1 MTAPRTPEQRAS
13 FVRSVASD
21 LDVAPELAERLLF
34 LSEAARGHV
43 RGAIGSDTVRALLD
57 CLLDDDVCRYG
68 WRVVEDGGT
77 GLWRLLLSA
86 ARPPRDVGPA
96 VLLAYGLARAGAA
109 GEASN
114 VLGGVLRAGEFR
126 RTALEVAA
134 DLAEDA
140 GRAALAWS
148 RVVRLGLADQA
159 AEWDAL
165 RCVLGCSRRG
175 PCDRARLPGV
185 VHARWLRRR
194 VLRWARRPWS
204 APAGPQDAGPAGYLA
219 ARRSVLPAAE
229 QELLRRWTRTPP
241 STVTL
246 GETSIWYAV
255 VDGPDRRGHS
265 AGWDSGAP
273 PDAAPGVAVWCLP
286 LPTLV
291 PDQLLLAGTT
301 PGPVW

>member
-34 LSEAARGHV
+34 LSESARSHARARGAT
-43 RGAIGSDTVRALLD
+43 GLPTVRALLD
-57 CLLDDDVCRYG
+57 CLLDDEVCRHG
-68 WRVVEDGGT
+68 WRVVESGDT
-77 GLWRLLLSA
+77 GLWRLLLDT

-109 GEASN
+109 GEASD
-114 VLGGVLRAGEFR
+114 VLTSVLRTGEFR
-126 RTALEVAA
+126 RTALELAA

-140 GRAALAWS
+140 GRADLAWS

-159 AEWDAL
+159 AEWGAL
-165 RCVLGCSRRG
+165 RCMLGCSRHG

-194 VLRWARRPWS
+194 LERWARRPWS
-204 APAGPQDAGPAGYLA
+204 APTTDAGPAGYLK
-219 ARRSVLPAAE
+219 ARRSVLPVLE
-229 QELLRRWTRTPP
+229 QDLLQRWSHASAGPVTVPNSSRWDA
-241 STVTL
+241 TVT
-246 GETSIWYAV
+246 
-255 VDGPDRRGHS
+255 GPDGRSHP

-273 PDAAPGVAVWCLP
+273 PSAAPGATVWCLLLPTLDPDHFLLADAAPGA
-286 LPTLV
+286 
-291 PDQLLLAGTT
+291 AR
-301 PGPVW
+301 